1 MISIEKAMIFHAI
14 AATALLIVVYGGVAA
29 ILIAGILLLP
39 WLLAKIACGLVL
51 VALVARLI
59 AVYYMMRQF

>member
-14 AATALLIVVYGGVAA
+14 AAIALLIVTYGGVAA
-29 ILIAGILLLP
+29 IMIAGILLLP

-59 AVYYMMRQF
+59 AAYYMMRQF